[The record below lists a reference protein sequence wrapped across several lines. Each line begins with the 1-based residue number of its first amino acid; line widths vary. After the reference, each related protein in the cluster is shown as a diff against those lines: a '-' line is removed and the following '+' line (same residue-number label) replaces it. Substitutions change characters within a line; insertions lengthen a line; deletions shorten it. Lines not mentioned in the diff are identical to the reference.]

1 MRLDADVPVAL
12 SLENDAR
19 LCRSGGFVVVVEVG
33 RGGSEKEFLGVIL
46 REDEEEESRVVTI
59 RTAGAREVMAIDD
72 AGSCMPVG
80 GVDDDIG
87 EY

>member
-1 MRLDADVPVAL
+1 M
-12 SLENDAR
+12 
-19 LCRSGGFVVVVEVG
+19 VVEVG

-46 REDEEEESRVVTI
+46 REDEEEESRVAVVI

-80 GVDDDIG
+80 GVDDEDDDIC
-87 EY
+87 E